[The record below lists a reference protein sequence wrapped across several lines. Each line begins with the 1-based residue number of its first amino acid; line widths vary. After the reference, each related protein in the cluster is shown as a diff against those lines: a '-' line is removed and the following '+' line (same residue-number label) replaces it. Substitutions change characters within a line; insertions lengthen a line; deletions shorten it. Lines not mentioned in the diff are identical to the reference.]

1 MLASKTNLAE
11 IEEKLSKG
19 LVIVESPAKA
29 KTIQKYLGK
38 GFTVE
43 ASLGHVKD
51 LPKSTLG
58 VDTTNNFETDYIVI
72 PGKEKVVAKLKKLA
86 ASADN
91 IYLAPDPDREGEA
104 IAAHLAFELD
114 DNGGKKKKA
123 KKLKKGEEAA
133 PPRIQRVTFNEI
145 TKRAVQAAFEHPRA
159 IDQHLVDAQQARR
172 VLDRLVGYQVS
183 PLLWDKVRRGL
194 SAGRVQTV
202 ALRLIV
208 EREREIKAFE
218 KKEYWTIDAH
228 LAASKPPA
236 FDARFVGKGEEKV
249 EVTNGEDAEKIR
261 AALEQADWIVR
272 FVDKKERRRNAAPPF
287 TTSKLQQDSSRK
299 LRFSVKRTMMIAQR
313 LYEGVELGEEGSVG
327 LITYM
332 RTDSTRVAPEA
343 IQEVR
348 EYVGKE
354 YGPTYLPEAP
364 NTFKEK
370 KDSQGA
376 HEAIRPTSAMRH
388 PDQIKQYLK
397 EDEFKVYKLIWQRFV
412 ASQIN
417 PAVFD
422 QTTVDIDAKAA
433 TTPGAEVFWFRV
445 TGSVLKF
452 DGFLRVY
459 EESKEGK
466 DEEDEE
472 LKHKLPVLEAGEKL
486 TLRELKPEQHFTEP
500 PPRFNEASLVK
511 ELEERGIGRP
521 STYAAILTT
530 IQERQYV
537 QKIGGK
543 FTPTE
548 IGLVVTDLL
557 VENFRDIFD
566 LQYTARLEENLDEI
580 EEGKEKWQD
589 AMADFYKKFQKDL
602 KYAEKHMENIKRMEK
617 PTDEKCELC
626 GAPLVIKWGKHG
638 SFYACSTYEKDDPDT
653 CKFTKENPINLPDLD
668 SADMQE
674 TGAAEEYCENCGRVM
689 VLKRGRFG
697 QFMACTGYPDC
708 KTTRRLDQGKKVPD
722 IPLDELCPKCGRN
735 MMIRHGRFGEFT
747 TCSGYPECKYVKQN
761 FIGVKCPDCKDGDLV
776 EKRARKGNTFY
787 GCSNYP
793 KCKFTSAGKPL
804 AEKCPSCGSEYLV
817 EKNLKAGPV
826 IACPNKECDYE
837 RPAPPPPEAAASASA
852 PAQHA

>member
-1 MLASKTNLAE
+1 
-11 IEEKLSKG
+11 LSKG

-58 VDTTNNFETDYIVI
+58 VDTDNEFDTEYIVI
-72 PGKEKVVAKLKKLA
+72 PGKEKVLAKLKKLA
-86 ASADN
+86 EGADH
-91 IYLAPDPDREGEA
+91 IFLAPDPDREGEA
-104 IAAHLAFELD
+104 IAAHLADELD
-114 DNGGKKKKA
+114 TNGAKKKKKSA
-123 KKLKKGEEAA
+123 KKDKDKDGDA
-133 PPRIQRVTFNEI
+133 PRIQRVTFNEI
-145 TKRAVQAAFEHPRA
+145 TQRAVREAFEHPRK
-159 IDQHLVDAQQARR
+159 IDQNLVDAQQARR

-228 LAASKPPA
+228 LAAPKPPA
-236 FDARFVGKGEEKV
+236 FDARFVGKGEEKI
-249 EVTNGEDAEKIR
+249 EVPNGEEAEKIR
-261 AALEQADWIVR
+261 AFVENANWLVR
-272 FVDKKERRRNAAPPF
+272 SVDRKERRRNAAPPF

-313 LYEGVELGEEGSVG
+313 LYEGIELGEEGLVG

-332 RTDSTRVAPEA
+332 RTDSTRVSNEA
-343 IQEVR
+343 LAAVR
-348 EYVGKE
+348 EMVGKE
-354 YGPTYLPEAP
+354 YGPQYLPEKP
-364 NTFKEK
+364 NTFKSK
-370 KDSQGA
+370 KGAQEA
-376 HEAIRPTSAMRH
+376 HEAIRPTEVMRN
-388 PDQIKQYLK
+388 PDSLKQYLK

-422 QTTVDIDAKAA
+422 QTTVDIDAKQ
-433 TTPGAEVFWFRV
+433 GNDSYWFRV
-445 TGSVLKF
+445 TGSVMKF
-452 DGFLRVY
+452 DGFLKVY

-472 LKHKLPVLEAGEKL
+472 LKHKLPPLEPGQKL

-500 PPRFNEASLVK
+500 PPRYNEASLVK

-521 STYAAILTT
+521 STYATILTT

-537 QKIGGK
+537 TKLGGK
-543 FTPTE
+543 FAPTE

-557 VENFRDIFD
+557 VDNFRDIFD
-566 LQYTARLEENLDEI
+566 VAYTARLEEELDEV
-580 EEGKEKWQD
+580 EDGKEKWTD
-589 AMADFYKKFQKDL
+589 ALAEFYKKFQKDL

-617 PTDEKCELC
+617 PTDEKCERC
-626 GAPLVIKWGKHG
+626 GSPLVIKWGKHG
-638 SFYACSTYEKDDPDT
+638 SFYACSSYEKDNPESCT
-653 CKFTKENPINLPDLD
+653 FTKENPINLPDLD
-668 SADMQE
+668 SADTQE
-674 TGAAEEYCENCGRVM
+674 TAQEEYCENCGRVM

-708 KTTRRLDQGKKVPD
+708 KTTRRLDQGKRVPD
-722 IPLDELCPKCGRN
+722 IPLDEPCPKCGRN
-735 MMIRHGRFGEFT
+735 LMIRHGRYGEFT
-747 TCSGYPECKYVKQN
+747 ACSGYPDCKFVKQN

-776 EKRARKGNTFY
+776 EKKARKGNTFY

-793 KCKFTSAGKPL
+793 MCKFTSAHKPI
-804 AEKCPSCGSEYLV
+804 AEKCPSCGSEFLV

-837 RPAPPPPEAAASASA
+837 REAPAPPVEAGGAADAAGEGRS
-852 PAQHA
+852 

>member
-1 MLASKTNLAE
+1 MVKS
-11 IEEKLSKG
+11 

-58 VDTTNNFETDYIVI
+58 VDTSNDFETDYVVI
-72 PGKEKVVAKLKKLA
+72 PGKEKVLAKLKKLA
-86 ASADN
+86 GPMDA

-104 IAAHLAFELD
+104 IASHLAGELAR
-114 DNGGKKKKA
+114 NGHAKKA
-123 KKLKKGEEAA
+123 KKKKGEADT

-159 IDQHLVDAQQARR
+159 IDQNLVDAQQARR

-228 LAASKPPA
+228 LAGNKPPT
-236 FDARFVGKGEEKV
+236 FDARFLGKGEEKI

-272 FVDKKERRRNAAPPF
+272 SVDKKERRRNAAPPF

-313 LYEGVELGEEGSVG
+313 LYEGVELGEEGLVG

-354 YGPTYLPEAP
+354 YGAAYLPETP
-364 NTFKEK
+364 NTYKEK
-370 KDSQGA
+370 KEAQAA

-388 PDQIKQYLK
+388 PDQVKQYLK

-412 ASQIN
+412 ASQIM

-422 QTTVDIDAKAA
+422 QTTVDIDAKSK
-433 TTPGAEVFWFRV
+433 AETFWFRV

-472 LKHKLPVLEAGEKL
+472 LKHKLPALEAGQKL
-486 TLRELKPEQHFTEP
+486 TLKELKPEQHFTEP
-500 PPRFNEASLVK
+500 PPRYNEASLVK

-521 STYAAILTT
+521 STYSAILST

-537 QKIGGK
+537 QKLGGK

-566 LQYTARLEENLDEI
+566 IAYTAGLEEKLDEI
-580 EEGKEKWQD
+580 EEGKEKWTD
-589 AMADFYKKFQKDL
+589 TLAEFYKKFTKDL

-617 PTDEKCELC
+617 PTDEKCEKC
-626 GAPLVIKWGKHG
+626 GAPLVIKWGRHG
-638 SFYACSTYEKDDPDT
+638 SFYACSTYDKEDPNT
-653 CKFTKENPINLPDLD
+653 CTFTKENPINLPDLD
-668 SADMQE
+668 SADVQE
-674 TGAAEEYCENCGRVM
+674 TGTAEEYCENCGRVM

-722 IPLDELCPKCGRN
+722 IPLDEPCPKCGRN
-735 MMIRHGRFGEFT
+735 MMIRHGRYGEFT
-747 TCSGYPECKYVKQN
+747 ACSGYPECKYVKQN
-761 FIGVKCPDCKDGDLV
+761 YIGVKCPECKEGDLV

-787 GCSNYP
+787 GCGNYP
-793 KCKFTSAGKPL
+793 KCKFTSAHRPI
-804 AEKCPSCGSEYLV
+804 AEKCTSCGSEYLV
-817 EKNLKAGPV
+817 QKFLKDGPV
-826 IACPNKECDYE
+826 IACPNKECEYE
-837 RPAPPPPEAAASASA
+837 RPAPELAATTSA
-852 PAQHA
+852 

>member
-1 MLASKTNLAE
+1 M
-11 IEEKLSKG
+11 SKG

-38 GFTVE
+38 GFSVE

-58 VDTTNNFETDYIVI
+58 VDINNDFETDYIVI

-86 ASADN
+86 ASADS

-114 DNGGKKKKA
+114 GNGKGKKP
-123 KKLKKGEEAA
+123 KKLKKGEEAP

-159 IDQHLVDAQQARR
+159 IDQNLVDAQQARR

-208 EREREIKAFE
+208 EREREIKAFQ
-218 KKEYWTIDAH
+218 KVEYWTIDAH
-228 LAASKPPA
+228 LAANKPPA

-249 EVTNGEDAEKIR
+249 EVNNGEDAEKIR
-261 AALEQADWIVR
+261 AALEKADWVVR
-272 FVDKKERRRNAAPPF
+272 SVEKKERRRNAAPPF

-313 LYEGVELGEEGSVG
+313 LYEGVELGEEGLVG

-354 YGPTYLPEAP
+354 YGPTYLPETP

-388 PDQIKQYLK
+388 PDQLKQYLK

-422 QTTVDIDAKAA
+422 QTTVDIDAKN
-433 TTPGAEVFWFRV
+433 GSEVFWFRV

-472 LKHKLPVLEAGEKL
+472 LKHKLPALEAGQKL
-486 TLRELKPEQHFTEP
+486 TLKELKPEQHFTEP
-500 PPRFNEASLVK
+500 PPRYNEASLVK

-537 QKIGGK
+537 QKVGGK
-543 FTPTE
+543 FSPTE

-566 LQYTARLEENLDEI
+566 VQYTARLEENLDEI

-589 AMADFYKKFQKDL
+589 ALADFYKKFLKDL

-617 PTDEKCELC
+617 PTDEKCERC

-638 SFYACSTYEKDDPDT
+638 SFYACSTYDKENKDT
-653 CKFTKENPINLPDLD
+653 CTFTKENPINLPDLD
-668 SADMQE
+668 SADVQE
-674 TGAAEEYCENCGRVM
+674 TTQEEYCENCGRVM

-735 MMIRHGRFGEFT
+735 MMIRHGRYGEFT

-761 FIGVKCPDCKDGDLV
+761 FIGVKCPECKDGELV

-787 GCSNYP
+787 GCGNYP
-793 KCKFTSAGKPL
+793 NCKFTSAHKPI
-804 AEKCPSCGSEYLV
+804 AEKCPACGSEYLV

-826 IACPNKECDYE
+826 IACPNKECDFE
-837 RPAPPPPEAAASASA
+837 RPAPPAEVAATTA
-852 PAQHA
+852 

>member
-1 MLASKTNLAE
+1 MLKS
-11 IEEKLSKG
+11 

-58 VDTTNNFETDYIVI
+58 VDTSNEFETDYVVI
-72 PGKEKVVAKLKKLA
+72 PGKEKVLARLKKLA
-86 ASADN
+86 GPMDA

-114 DNGGKKKKA
+114 TNGHAKKSKKKK
-123 KKLKKGEEAA
+123 KEEAGA
-133 PPRIQRVTFNEI
+133 VPRIQRVTFNEI

-159 IDQHLVDAQQARR
+159 IDQNLVDAQQARR

-228 LAASKPPA
+228 LAANKPPA
-236 FDARFVGKGEEKV
+236 FDARFLGKGEEKI

-261 AALEQADWIVR
+261 VALEQANWLVR
-272 FVDKKERRRNAAPPF
+272 SVDKKERRRNAAPPF

-313 LYEGVELGEEGSVG
+313 LYEGVELGEEGQVG

-354 YGPTYLPEAP
+354 YGAAYLPETP
-364 NTFKEK
+364 NTYKEK
-370 KDSQGA
+370 KEAQAA

-388 PDQIKQYLK
+388 PDQVKQYLK

-412 ASQIN
+412 ASQIM

-422 QTTVDIDAKAA
+422 QTTVDIDAKAKS
-433 TTPGAEVFWFRV
+433 GDVYWFRV

-472 LKHKLPVLEAGEKL
+472 LKHKLPALEAGQKL
-486 TLRELKPEQHFTEP
+486 TLKELKPEQHFTEP
-500 PPRFNEASLVK
+500 PPRYNEASLVK

-521 STYAAILTT
+521 STYSAILST

-537 QKIGGK
+537 QKLGGK

-566 LQYTARLEENLDEI
+566 VAYTAGLEEKLDEI
-580 EEGKEKWQD
+580 EEGKEKWTD
-589 AMADFYKKFQKDL
+589 TLADFYKKFTKDL

-617 PTDEKCELC
+617 PTDEKCEKC
-626 GAPLVIKWGKHG
+626 GAPLVIKWGRNG
-638 SFYACSTYEKDDPDT
+638 SFYACSTYDKEDENT
-653 CKFTKENPINLPDLD
+653 CTFTKENPINLPDLD
-668 SADMQE
+668 TADVQE
-674 TGAAEEYCENCGRVM
+674 TTQEEYCENCGRVM

-722 IPLDELCPKCGRN
+722 IPLDEPCPKCGRN

-747 TCSGYPECKYVKQN
+747 ACSGYPECKYVKQN
-761 FIGVKCPDCKDGDLV
+761 FIGVKCPECKDGELV

-787 GCSNYP
+787 GCGNYP
-793 KCKFTSAGKPL
+793 KCKFTSAHKPIP
-804 AEKCPSCGSEYLV
+804 EKCPSCGSEYLV

-837 RPAPPPPEAAASASA
+837 RAVPPAEAAATSA
-852 PAQHA
+852 